1 MINEAVFCMAV
12 GLYFEARAE
21 SFYGRLLVAN
31 VIENRVQS
39 KHYPKNVCDVIK
51 QPKQFSF
58 FNNVSKEN
66 PAHIKN
72 HKSFYKMIATAE
84 YYYKHNPYLTD
95 ACHYATHAVS
105 NNWTLEYEMVATTV
119 GHAFYEGGCNDIKGR
134 KRTNTREFAQL

>member
-21 SFYGRLLVAN
+21 SFRGQLLVAN

-39 KHYPKNVCDVIK
+39 KHYPKNVCDVLL

-58 FNNVSKEN
+58 FNGASKEN
-66 PAHIKN
+66 PVHIKN
-72 HKSFYKMIATAE
+72 HKSFYKMIETAE
-84 YYYKHNPYLTD
+84 HFYKFKPHLTD

-105 NNWTLEYEMVATTV
+105 NNWTLEFEMVDTTI

-134 KRTNTREFAQL
+134 KRKTTQELAQR